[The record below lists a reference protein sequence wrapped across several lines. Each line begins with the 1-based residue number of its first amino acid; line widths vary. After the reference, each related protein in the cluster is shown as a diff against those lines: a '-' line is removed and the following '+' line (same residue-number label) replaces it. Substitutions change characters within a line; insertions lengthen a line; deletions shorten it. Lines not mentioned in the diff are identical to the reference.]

1 MYKIIKVAAGVA
13 VVAAGVAVV
22 SATVTVVKAVNF
34 LKECEWED

>member
-22 SATVTVVKAVNF
+22 SATVTMVKAVNF

>member
-13 VVAAGVAVV
+13 AVAAGVAVV